1 MKTLAA
7 TLLFLLPLAAQPEP
21 SALLEK
27 KTLARIASYD
37 DAFDGVIGV
46 TAIDL
51 TTGHSFSHNGTLV
64 TTQASLIKVPIL
76 VTTFSRIQAGALKLD
91 DVRDQLTRMIRD
103 SDNEAT
109 NEIIKL
115 IGMARVNAMMASL
128 GLPNTRLRRIM
139 LDFPAAIRNEEN
151 TSTPEEMA
159 RLIALIY
166 REKVVSPQACQEMI
180 AMMKLVRADFRGAL
194 PAGVESASKPGQVE
208 GVHTEAGIVY
218 LDGRPYVLSV
228 MASMLPGDAN
238 PIRDIV
244 EIVHGHFTRL
254 AQSNRY
260 GHRVRP

>member
-1 MKTLAA
+1 MKHLAA
-7 TLLFLLPLAAQPEP
+7 TLFVLLPIAAQPEP
-21 SALLEK
+21 AALLEK
-27 KTLARIASYD
+27 KTVAKIASYD
-37 DAFDGVIGV
+37 AALDGALGV
-46 TAIDL
+46 AAVDL
-51 TTGHSFSHNGTLV
+51 TTGRSFSHNGSLI

-76 VTTFSRIQAGALKLD
+76 VTAFAQIQVGALKLD
-91 DVRDQLTRMIRD
+91 DIRDQLTRMIRD
-103 SDNEAT
+103 SDNAAT

-115 IGMARVNAMMASL
+115 VTMPRVNNQMMAL

-139 LDFPAAIRNEEN
+139 LDFPAATRNEEN

-159 RLIALIY
+159 RLITLIY
-166 REKVVSPQACQEMI
+166 REKVVSPKACKEML

-194 PAGVESASKPGQVE
+194 PSGVEAASKPGEVE

-218 LDGRPYVLSV
+218 LEGRPYALSV
-228 MASMLPGDAN
+228 MASLLPGNAN

-244 EIVHGHFTRL
+244 EIVNAHFTRL

>member
-21 SALLEK
+21 ATLLEK
-27 KTLARIASYD
+27 KTLAKIAAYD
-37 DAFDGVIGV
+37 ATLDGALGV

-51 TTGHSFSHNGTLV
+51 TTGRSFSHNGSLL
-64 TTQASLIKVPIL
+64 TTQASLIKVPVM
-76 VTTFSRIQAGALKLD
+76 VTAFARIQAGALKLD
-91 DVRDQLTRMIRD
+91 DIREQLTRMIRD

-115 IGMARVNAMMASL
+115 VTMPRVNAQMMAL
-128 GLPNTRLRRIM
+128 GLINTRLRRIM

-159 RLIALIY
+159 RLITLIY
-166 REKVVSPQACQEMI
+166 RQKVVSPQACHEML
-180 AMMKLVRADFRGAL
+180 ALMKLVKADFRGAL
-194 PAGVESASKPGQVE
+194 PAGVESASKPGELE
-208 GVHTEAGIVY
+208 GVRTEAGIVY
-218 LDGRPYVLSV
+218 LEGRPYVLAV
-228 MASMLPGDAN
+228 MASLLPGNAN

-244 EIVHGHFTRL
+244 EIVNAHFTRL

>member
-7 TLLFLLPLAAQPEP
+7 TLLVLMPLAAQPEP
-21 SALLEK
+21 AALLEK
-27 KTLARIASYD
+27 KTLEKIASYD
-37 DAFDGVIGV
+37 AGLDGALGV

-51 TTGHSFSHNGTLV
+51 TTGRTFSHNGSLV

-76 VTTFSRIQAGALKLD
+76 VTAFSQIQAGKLKLD
-91 DVRDQLTRMIRD
+91 DIREPLTLMIRD

-109 NEIIKL
+109 NQIIKL
-115 IGMARVNAMMASL
+115 VTMPRVNTLMTAL

-139 LDFPAAIRNEEN
+139 LDYPAATRNEEN

-159 RLIALIY
+159 RLITLIY
-166 REKVVSPQACQEMI
+166 REKVVSSDACKEML
-180 AMMKLVRADFRGAL
+180 ALMKLVRADFRGAL
-194 PAGVESASKPGQVE
+194 PLGVESASKPGELE
-208 GVHTEAGIVY
+208 GVRTEAGIVY
-218 LDGRPYVLSV
+218 LEGRPYVLSV
-228 MASMLPGDAN
+228 MASLLPGNAN

-244 EIVHGHFTRL
+244 EIVNAHFTRL